1 VLSSPNQF
9 VKSELNPY
17 FRAMTSSKQR
27 TIRQA
32 VSLSGVGLHTGSIV
46 NVNILPAP
54 ENHGYVFQRMDL
66 EGQPLIPADCDL
78 VVSTQR
84 GTTLEHKGARVYT
97 SEHVLAA
104 IYGCMVDNALIQ
116 LDGPEVPILDGSS
129 KPFVDAIMAS
139 GFVDQEAERK
149 YLVLNENLTYEDKEK
164 NIEMLA
170 VPTNGGEFRLTVMV
184 DYNSPVLGTQHA
196 HMYELDHFV
205 EEISSCRT
213 FVFLG
218 ELALLAKNGL
228 IKGGSLDNAI
238 VLVERDYSEEEIKD
252 ILKQLGREELDVRVE
267 GMGVLNTIK
276 LKFENEPARHKLLD
290 IVGDLALTG
299 RFIRGHI
306 LAARPGHYGNV
317 EFARILKNLAKKQ
330 KDAAPVF
337 DIFKKP
343 LFDINDITKMLPH
356 RYPFLLVDKIL
367 EMDATS
373 IVGIKNVTMNEPF
386 FQGHFPG
393 NPVMPGVL
401 QVEAM
406 AQVGGIYALSQVE
419 DPENYST
426 YFMKIDGV
434 KFKQKVLPGD
444 TIIFKLTLESP
455 IRRGLVNMRG
465 VAYVN
470 GKEACEALMLAQ
482 VVRDRVAK
490 ETNQEATA

>member
-1 VLSSPNQF
+1 
-9 VKSELNPY
+9 
-17 FRAMTSSKQR
+17 MTSSNQR
-27 TIRQA
+27 TLKTA
-32 VSLSGVGLHTGSIV
+32 VSLSGVGLHTGETV
-46 NVNILPAP
+46 NLNILPAP
-54 ENHGYVFQRMDL
+54 ENHGYVFQRIDL

-84 GTTLEHKGARVYT
+84 GTTLEYKGARVYT
-97 SEHVLAA
+97 TEHVLSA
-104 IYGCMVDNALIQ
+104 IYGCMIDNAIIQ
-116 LDGPEVPILDGSS
+116 LDGPEVPIMDGSA
-129 KPFVDAIMAS
+129 KPFVEAILAA
-139 GFVDQEAERK
+139 GIEEQQAERK
-149 YLVLNENLTYEDKEK
+149 YLVLNENITYEDKDK

-170 VPTNGGEFRLTVMV
+170 VPTGGGEFRLTVMV

-196 HMYELDHFV
+196 HMYELDHFIDEV
-205 EEISSCRT
+205 SSCRT

-238 VLVERDYSEEEIKD
+238 VLVEREYSDAEIKD
-252 ILKQLGREELDVRVE
+252 ILKQLGRENLEVRVE
-267 GMGVLNTIK
+267 GMGVLNTVK

-317 EFARILKNLAKKQ
+317 EFAKILKAIAKKQ
-330 KDAAPVF
+330 KDAAPTF

-343 LFDINDITKMLPH
+343 LYDINDITKMLPH
-356 RYPFLLVDKIL
+356 RYPFLLIDKIL

-444 TIIFKLTLESP
+444 TIIFKLNLESP

-470 GKEACEALMLAQ
+470 GKEACEAVMLAQ

-490 ETNQEATA
+490 ETNQEAHA